1 MSEFLGPLVTHD
13 QAVGSS
19 RRVKKGAARIQRQNP
34 YIDPKDPSTFLAE
47 RGDKHHGVNAF
58 ATDFE
63 WVLALDAGDSSSM
76 SFVERLAPTD
86 AVCR

>member
-1 MSEFLGPLVTHD
+1 MKEFLGLLVTHD

-19 RRVKKGAARIQRQNP
+19 RRTARIQRQNP
-34 YIDPKDPSTFLAE
+34 YIDPKDSSTFLAE

-58 ATDFE
+58 ATDFD

-86 AVCR
+86 AVC